1 MSNDTPK
8 HELEQLRLR
17 GDIKFEE
24 IVSCLSRALYS
35 HGSPPSEA
43 DRERLIE
50 EAEELT
56 DKWAQA
62 EAENRTLE
70 LTTALQVLLS
80 EHQAICKQ
88 IIALIDCG
96 RANNNN
102 SNE

>member
-8 HELEQLRLR
+8 HDLEKLRLK
-17 GDIKFEE
+17 GDAKFEE
-24 IVSCLSRALYS
+24 IVACLSRALYS
-35 HGSPPSEA
+35 NAAPPSEA

-56 DKWAQA
+56 NKWAQA

-70 LTTALQVLLS
+70 LTSALQVLLS

-88 IIALIDCG
+88 IIELIDSG
-96 RANNNN
+96 GANNN
-102 SNE
+102 E

>member
-62 EAENRTLE
+62 ESENRTLE

-88 IIALIDCG
+88 IIALIDSG

-102 SNE
+102 NNG